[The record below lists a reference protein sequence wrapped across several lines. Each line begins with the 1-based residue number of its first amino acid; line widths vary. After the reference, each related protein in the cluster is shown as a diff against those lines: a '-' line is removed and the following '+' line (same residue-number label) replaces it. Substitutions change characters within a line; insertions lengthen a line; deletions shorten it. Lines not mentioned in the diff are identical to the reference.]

1 MVFSPS
7 LGLKY
12 NNNYEGYEQIRVS
25 IKKHSSLLNTC
36 TVTFFN
42 YIFSLLF
49 LFFYLHFL
57 LF

>member
-7 LGLKY
+7 LKY
-12 NNNYEGYEQIRVS
+12 NNNYEGYEQICVS